1 MNTDKLKFDSNGL
14 LPAIIQDHKSL
25 DVLMLG
31 YMNNESIKLT
41 KETGFVTFYSR
52 SQKKL
57 WMKGETSGNKLI
69 LKKIFIDCDN
79 DTILIFADPLGP
91 TCHKGPVTCFND
103 KNITNNNFL
112 LKLEKII
119 DKKALNE
126 ESGSYTNQLFQKG
139 LKEIAKKVTEEAG
152 EVSISAV
159 AKDGRIIDESA
170 DLLFHLLVLLRNQS
184 LSIIDVIS
192 ELEKRSISQ

>member
-31 YMNNESIKLT
+31 YMNNESLKLT

-52 SQKKL
+52 SQQKL
-57 WMKGETSGNKLI
+57 WTKGETSGNKLI
-69 LKKIFIDCDN
+69 LKEMFIDCDK
-79 DTILIFADPLGP
+79 DTILVFADPVGP
-91 TCHKGPVTCFND
+91 TCHKGPITCFDD
-103 KNITNNNFL
+103 KNISNNNFL
-112 LKLEKII
+112 SKLEKII
-119 DKKALNE
+119 DKKVLDE
-126 ESGSYTNQLFQKG
+126 ESGSYTNELFQKG
-139 LKEIAKKVTEEAG
+139 IKEIAKKVTEEAG

-159 AKDGRIIDESA
+159 TNDGRIIDESA

-184 LSIIDVIS
+184 LSIIDVIN
-192 ELEKRSISQ
+192 ELEKRSINQ

>member
-31 YMNNESIKLT
+31 YMNNKSIKIT
-41 KETGFVTFYSR
+41 KENRFVTFYSKKK
-52 SQKKL
+52 KKL
-57 WMKGETSGNKLI
+57 WTKGETSGNKLI
-69 LKKIFIDCDN
+69 LKKMFIDCDN

-159 AKDGRIIDESA
+159 TKDGRIIDESA

-192 ELEKRSISQ
+192 ELEKRNISQ

>member
-31 YMNNESIKLT
+31 YMNNESLKLT

-57 WMKGETSGNKLI
+57 WTKGETSGNKLI
-69 LKKIFIDCDN
+69 LKKMFIDCDN

-119 DKKALNE
+119 DKKVLNE

-159 AKDGRIIDESA
+159 TKDGRIIDESA

>member
-31 YMNNESIKLT
+31 YMNNESLKLT

-69 LKKIFIDCDN
+69 LKKMFIDCDN

-91 TCHKGPVTCFND
+91 TCHKGPITCFND

-170 DLLFHLLVLLRNQS
+170 DLLFHLVVLLRNQS

>member
-69 LKKIFIDCDN
+69 LKKMFIDCDN

-91 TCHKGPVTCFND
+91 TCHKGPITCFND

-139 LKEIAKKVTEEAG
+139 IKEIAKKVTEEAG